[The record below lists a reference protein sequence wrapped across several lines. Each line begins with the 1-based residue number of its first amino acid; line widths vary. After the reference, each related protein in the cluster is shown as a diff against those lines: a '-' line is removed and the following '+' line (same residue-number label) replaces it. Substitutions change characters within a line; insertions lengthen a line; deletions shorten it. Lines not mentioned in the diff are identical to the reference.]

1 MSHFHKR
8 RLVELSQHHCEA
20 ELGEVQGQG
29 QMWQR
34 NSVSSPSGAGIAL
47 WDALRN
53 KSPGKARRP
62 AF

>member
-1 MSHFHKR
+1 M
-8 RLVELSQHHCEA
+8 ELSQHHCEA